1 MENLGKAEKALIR
14 DLKAFFIRNKLEL
27 VTWQEDELGYIF
39 VTNNEE
45 TGGEENIFL
54 RLEELAK
61 EIGVTII

>member
-1 MENLGKAEKALIR
+1 MKAFLIR
-14 DLKAFFIRNKLEL
+14 NNLEL
-27 VTWQEDELGYIF
+27 VTWEDDELGYIF

>member
-1 MENLGKAEKALIR
+1 MENLSKAEKSLIQDMKAFLIR
-14 DLKAFFIRNKLEL
+14 NNLEL
-27 VTWQEDELGYIF
+27 VTWEDDELGYIF

>member
-1 MENLGKAEKALIR
+1 MENLSKAEKSLIQDMKAFLIR
-14 DLKAFFIRNKLEL
+14 NNLEL
-27 VTWQEDELGYIF
+27 VTWFGDELGYIF